1 MQALVWIAL
10 ATGLF
15 GPTHAAPFVAA
26 GPAPVLA
33 IRPADSTVPPAP
45 VAGPAL
51 PAFVA
56 GVAQGPFLADA
67 SDAAAPQRPRA
78 IEYPSG
84 YYTRLAIHKYASYA
98 TLPLFVA
105 EYFIGRS
112 LYNNPTTSSRSLRSA
127 HTTVAEGLGALFAI
141 NTVTG
146 VWNMWDSRQDPAG
159 RVRRYLHGGLML
171 LADAGFVATAA
182 MTPHRRDFRGTTT
195 GTPNPAAANLH
206 RGLAISSM
214 GVALGSYV
222 MMLLWRR

>member
-1 MQALVWIAL
+1 MQALVWVAL
-10 ATGLF
+10 AAGLL
-15 GPTHAAPFVAA
+15 GSAHPAAFPAWTPASAVA
-26 GPAPVLA
+26 VQ
-33 IRPADSTVPPAP
+33 PADSGATP
-45 VAGPAL
+45 GPAL

-56 GVAQGPFLADA
+56 GVDQGPFLADA
-67 SDAAAPQRPRA
+67 SAPQRPRA
-78 IEYPSG
+78 IEYGNG
-84 YYTRLAIHKYASYA
+84 YYTRLAIHRYASYA

-127 HTTVAEGLGALFAI
+127 HTAVAEGLGGLFAV

-146 VWNMWDSRQDPAG
+146 VWNMWDSRHDPAG

-171 LADAGFVATAA
+171 LADAGFVATAM
-182 MTPHRRDFRGTTT
+182 MTPHRRDFRGSGT

-222 MMLLWRR
+222 MMLLWRH